1 MSRSDD
7 DHLDGADVKAE
18 DGGDSAASYRG
29 SGSML
34 YRGALWLLW
43 ISTAVWST
51 LVLSDLVAR
60 SVPPLQ
66 RFSLI
71 PGCLTPFTKT
81 EAVFAWAGFVLWAG
95 AGQFVVRKWN
105 VAAWSALLRA
115 RKTWLCL
122 AVASVGVAALLNTAA
137 GRSALPL
144 LALGGA
150 ISGLPTGLL
159 AGSAM
164 RLSSVLRQ
172 GRTTPE

>member
-7 DHLDGADVKAE
+7 DQLNGADVKGKE
-18 DGGDSAASYRG
+18 GGGSAAPYRS

-43 ISTAVWST
+43 ILTAVWSAWI
-51 LVLSDLVAR
+51 LSDLVTR
-60 SVPPLQ
+60 SAPSLQ
-66 RFSLI
+66 RFSLM
-71 PGCLTPFTKT
+71 PGGGPFTGT
-81 EAVFAWAGFVLWAG
+81 EAALAWAGFVLWAG
-95 AGQFVVRKWN
+95 AGQFVAREWN
-105 VAAWSALLRA
+105 LAAWRALLRA

-164 RLSSVLRQ
+164 RLSSVLRR
-172 GRTTPE
+172 GRTAPE